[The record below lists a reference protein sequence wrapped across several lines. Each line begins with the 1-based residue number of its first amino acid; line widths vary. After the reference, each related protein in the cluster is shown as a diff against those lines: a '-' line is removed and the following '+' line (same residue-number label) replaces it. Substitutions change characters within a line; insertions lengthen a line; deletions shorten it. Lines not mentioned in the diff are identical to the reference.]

1 MNIRR
6 ENIMKRRD
14 LSIKKGYGILKKAGT
29 LAVVTALAAGLAG
42 CGTSGTAEGNS
53 AGSAD
58 KAAVSTDGG
67 ELTPVRVGIDA
78 QQLSYVQ
85 IVAKEKGY
93 FAENGIDVTLV
104 NYAVG
109 IDTINAIVLG
119 EIDVGAAYDYA
130 AVTRLA
136 AKTNLRLTSE
146 YVVNS
151 EDTQWFETS
160 DPDVK
165 TAADLKGK
173 RIALV
178 KGTLGEYIWAKELEY
193 GGLSEDDVELEYL
206 SSGGEA
212 ATAYVSGQADAILGE
227 INFKSSYETVEGRH
241 TLNTTAD
248 IGLRGQGYIMA
259 DDTFA
264 REHKDALVGYYKGLQ
279 EALDYISSNKD
290 DAAQIAADY
299 LTLSKDDILT
309 SLNSYEYEIRFT
321 QDDYDHIQDIADWCA
336 DNGITDQVTIKDYM
350 NIDAVKEFVPDKV
363 TYSEK

>member
-1 MNIRR
+1 
-6 ENIMKRRD
+6 MKSRG
-14 LSIKKGYGILKKAGT
+14 LSIKIGYGILKKSGT
-29 LAVVTALAAGLAG
+29 LAVIAALAAGLAG
-42 CGTSGTAEGNS
+42 CGTSGTAGGNS

-58 KAAVSTDGG
+58 KADVSTDAG

-109 IDTINAIVLG
+109 IDTLNAIVLG
-119 EIDVGAAYDYA
+119 EIDIGAAYDYA
-130 AVTRLA
+130 AATRLA
-136 AKTNLRLTSE
+136 AQTNLRLTSA
-146 YVVNS
+146 YVVNG
-151 EDTQWFETS
+151 EDTLWFETS

-173 RIALV
+173 RIALT
-178 KGTLGEYIWAKELEY
+178 KGTMQEYIWAKELEK
-193 GGLSEDDVELEYL
+193 GGLTEDDVELEYF
-206 SSGGEA
+206 SSGGEVV
-212 ATAYVSGQADAILGE
+212 TAYVSGQADAVQGE
-227 INFKSSYETVEGRH
+227 KNFETEYEAVKDRH
-241 TLNTTAD
+241 TINTVAD
-248 IGLRGQGYIMA
+248 MGIRNQGYIMA
-259 DDTFA
+259 DSTFA
-264 REHKDALVGYYKGLQ
+264 SEHKDALIGYYKGLQ
-279 EALDYISSNKD
+279 EALDYINSNKD

-321 QDDYDHIQDIADWCA
+321 QDDYDHIQDISNWCA
-336 DNGITDQVTIKDYM
+336 DNGITDQVEIKDFM